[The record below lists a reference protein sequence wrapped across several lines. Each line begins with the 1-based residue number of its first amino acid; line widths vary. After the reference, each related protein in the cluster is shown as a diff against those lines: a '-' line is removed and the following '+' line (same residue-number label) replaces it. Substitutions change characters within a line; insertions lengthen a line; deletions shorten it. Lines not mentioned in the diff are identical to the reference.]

1 MTYVNTM
8 KSGIFFFFG
17 LEKWIHAFFNTFSWD
32 FYEKEIHIVV
42 TKMFEKIEL
51 EVTSFRLS
59 YSNDYKIVPSCGMYW
74 NNHYSLLFCGGNI
87 DNHV

>member
-8 KSGIFFFFG
+8 KYEIFFFFNG
-17 LEKWIHAFFNTFSWD
+17 LQKWVHVFFDTFSWD

-42 TKMFEKIEL
+42 TKRFKKINL

-59 YSNDYKIVPSCGMYW
+59 HSND
-74 NNHYSLLFCGGNI
+74 
-87 DNHV
+87 